1 MKTANQALA
10 AIVAGAALNVGLAT
24 ANMHPVGQLPQVD
37 LTETAAAAM
46 FDTAFERLP
55 FGTPYMAVPFAVG
68 VGYTGAYLGI
78 F

>member
-1 MKTANQALA
+1 MKTTTQIFA
-10 AIVAGAALNVGLAT
+10 AVVAGAALNVGLAT
-24 ANMHPVGQLPQVD
+24 ANLHPVGNLPQVD
-37 LTETAAAAM
+37 LTETAATAM
-46 FDTAFERLP
+46 FDTAVERLP